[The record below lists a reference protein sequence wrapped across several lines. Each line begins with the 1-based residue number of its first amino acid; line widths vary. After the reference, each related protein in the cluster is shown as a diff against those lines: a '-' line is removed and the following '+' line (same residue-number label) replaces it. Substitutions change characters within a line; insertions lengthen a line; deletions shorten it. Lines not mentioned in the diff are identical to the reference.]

1 MDKVKVARLA
11 AGSVWELD
19 LFVARGAFFESAMAR
34 RRKRRL
40 DAHDVH
46 VMAPEDVILLKLL
59 ARRRKDQLDVEEIL
73 KIQTGLDLSHLR
85 SWATRLGVAERLEAF
100 LGGA

>member
-1 MDKVKVARLA
+1 
-11 AGSVWELD
+11 
-19 LFVARGAFFESAMAR
+19 MAR

-40 DAHDVH
+40 EGREVH

-59 ARRRKDQLDVEEIL
+59 AHGRKDQLDVEEIL
-73 KIQTGLDLSHLR
+73 KIQDGLDLSHLR

-100 LGGA
+100 LGNV